1 MKNSKK
7 ILNINMRRVKTQE
20 PAGLSDEEYETY
32 RDMECLRM
40 WRFPWGL
47 WIMSFI
53 CFIAGSF
60 LVASLTVLEL
70 IDGFDGSIWQ
80 YCVILFFFFFAGLFF
95 INAKIEILTFDKE
108 TKYMYKT
115 KRIVCFKWKEIA
127 FPLDDILDINIMLS
141 GIEAKYSSTLYYK
154 ISIITRKNKPI
165 SVLETKN
172 MKSVINKALKIRAFF
187 NMKGKIP
194 LNDIS
199 KTE

>member
-1 MKNSKK
+1 
-7 ILNINMRRVKTQE
+7 
-20 PAGLSDEEYETY
+20 
-32 RDMECLRM
+32 
-40 WRFPWGL
+40 
-47 WIMSFI
+47 
-53 CFIAGSF
+53 
-60 LVASLTVLEL
+60 
-70 IDGFDGSIWQ
+70 
-80 YCVILFFFFFAGLFF
+80 
-95 INAKIEILTFDKE
+95 
-108 TKYMYKT
+108 
-115 KRIVCFKWKEIA
+115 
-127 FPLDDILDINIMLS
+127 MLS